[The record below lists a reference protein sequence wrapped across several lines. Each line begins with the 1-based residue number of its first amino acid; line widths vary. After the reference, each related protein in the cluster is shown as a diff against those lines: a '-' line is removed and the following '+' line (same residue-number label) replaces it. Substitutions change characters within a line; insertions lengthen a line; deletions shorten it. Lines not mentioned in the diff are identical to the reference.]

1 MSTNSNTPNN
11 SEEVDLG
18 QLFKLIGT
26 IFDRFFNFILRIFK
40 NLFLAFVWVIL
51 LVKKRIII
59 LTLATISGLII
70 GALSKKTVAAK
81 YESSVTVV
89 QNYPTGENLY
99 NSVGYYNDLLK
110 QKDFETLGIVLN
122 LDFERT
128 KSILTFDVEPV
139 VSDNEKLLAFNEY
152 VKQLDSLAATK
163 IEYEDFLDN
172 NEDHTHKY
180 QQIRIES
187 SERNSFKSVFENIV
201 KSINLNPFFLN
212 EQRKD
217 IVELNNTKEALKL
230 ALDKSASLQETYKRV
245 LEQGIDADET
255 SKTSEI
261 GITFEGSSE
270 TDKTKEY
277 DLYQSDLEL
286 RSQLVQIEREL
297 LDKQYI
303 VEMISNKQDSGS
315 ASTTKSFFGIELNST
330 LFLGVLAFL
339 VAMAVLFGIEF
350 LKFIE
355 KFNKKTNN

>member
-18 QLFKLIGT
+18 QLFKLIGNV
-26 IFDRFFNFILRIFK
+26 FDRFFNFILRIFK
-40 NLFLAFVWVIL
+40 SLFLAVIWVIF

-59 LTLATISGLII
+59 LALATISGLTI
-70 GALSKKTVAAK
+70 GAFSKKTATPK

-99 NSVGYYNDLLK
+99 NSVGYYNDLLR
-110 QKDFETLGIVLN
+110 QGDYQILGTVLN
-122 LDFERT
+122 LDVEKT
-128 KSILTFDVEPV
+128 KSILAFDVKPV
-139 VSDNEKLLAFNEY
+139 VSENNKLVAFNKY

-163 IEYEDFLDN
+163 IEYEDFLKN
-172 NEDHTHKY
+172 NEDYTHKY

-201 KSINLNPFFLN
+201 ESINLNPFFVN

-217 IVELNNTKEALKL
+217 IVELTQTKEALEL
-230 ALDKSASLQETYKRV
+230 ALVKSESLQDTYKKV
-245 LEQGIDADET
+245 LEQGIDADQ
-255 SKTSEI
+255 SAKPSDI

-270 TDKTKEY
+270 VEKTKEF
-277 DLYQSDLEL
+277 DLYQSDLGL
-286 RSQLVQIEREL
+286 RSQLVEIEREL

-303 VEMISNKQDSGS
+303 IEMISNKQDSGF
-315 ASTTKSFFGIELNST
+315 ASTTRTFLGIELNT
-330 LFLGVLAFL
+330 TMFLGVLAFL
-339 VAMAVLFGIEF
+339 VALAIMFGIEF

-355 KFNKKTNN
+355 KFKMSV

>member
-18 QLFKLIGT
+18 QLFKHIGNV
-26 IFDRFFNFILRIFK
+26 FDRFFKFIASIFK
-40 NLFLAFVWVIL
+40 NIFLAFVWFIF

-59 LTLATISGLII
+59 LALATISGLII
-70 GALSKKTVAAK
+70 GVLSKKTAIPK

-89 QNYPTGENLY
+89 QNYQTGENLY
-99 NSVGYYNDLLK
+99 NSVGYYNDLLRQQDYK
-110 QKDFETLGIVLN
+110 TLGNVLN
-122 LDFERT
+122 LDTDRT
-128 KSILTFDVEPV
+128 KSILAFDVKPV
-139 VSDNEKLLAFNEY
+139 VSENNKLIAFNKY
-152 VKQLDSLAATK
+152 IKQLDSLAATK
-163 IEYEDFLDN
+163 IEYEDFLKN
-172 NEDHTHKY
+172 NEDYTHKY

-201 KSINLNPFFLN
+201 ESINLNPFFLN

-217 IVELNNTKEALKL
+217 LVELNQTKAALML
-230 ALDKSASLQETYKRV
+230 ALEKSEALQETYKRV
-245 LEQGIDADET
+245 LEQGIDADKN
-255 SKTSEI
+255 SKPSEI

-270 TDKTKEY
+270 VEKTKEY

-286 RSQLVQIEREL
+286 RSKLVEVEREL

-303 VEMISNKQDSGS
+303 IEMISNKQDSGF

-330 LFLGVLAFL
+330 LFLGILAFL
-339 VAMAVLFGIEF
+339 IALGVLFAIEF

-355 KFNKKTNN
+355 KFKMSV

>member
-18 QLFKLIGT
+18 QLFKLIGNV
-26 IFDRFFNFILRIFK
+26 FDRFFNFILRIFK
-40 NLFLAFVWVIL
+40 SLFLAVIWVIF

-59 LTLATISGLII
+59 LALATISGLAI
-70 GALSKKTVAAK
+70 GAFSKKTAIPK

-99 NSVGYYNDLLK
+99 NSVGYYNDLLR
-110 QKDFETLGIVLN
+110 QQDYQTLGNVLN
-122 LDFERT
+122 LDLERT
-128 KSILTFDVEPV
+128 KSILNFDVEPV
-139 VSDNEKLLAFNEY
+139 VSENNKLVAFNKY
-152 VKQLDSLAATK
+152 IKQLDSLAATK

-172 NEDHTHKY
+172 NEDYTHKY

-201 KSINLNPFFLN
+201 ESINLNPFFIN

-217 IVELNNTKEALKL
+217 IVELTQTKEALEL
-230 ALDKSASLQETYKRV
+230 ALVKSESLQDTYKKV
-245 LEQGIDADET
+245 LEQGIDADQ
-255 SKTSEI
+255 SAKPSEI

-270 TDKTKEY
+270 VEKTKEF
-277 DLYQSDLEL
+277 DLYQSDLGL
-286 RSQLVQIEREL
+286 RRQLVEIEREL

-303 VEMISNKQDSGS
+303 IEMISNKQDSGF
-315 ASTTKSFFGIELNST
+315 ASTTRTFLGIELNT
-330 LFLGVLAFL
+330 TMFLGVLAFL
-339 VAMAVLFGIEF
+339 VALAIMFGIEF

-355 KFNKKTNN
+355 KFKMSV

>member
-18 QLFKLIGT
+18 QLFKLIGNV
-26 IFDRFFNFILRIFK
+26 FDRFFNFILRIFK
-40 NLFLAFVWVIL
+40 SLFLAVIWVIF

-59 LTLATISGLII
+59 LALATISGLTI
-70 GALSKKTVAAK
+70 GAFSKKTATPK

-99 NSVGYYNDLLK
+99 SSVGYYNDLLR
-110 QKDFETLGIVLN
+110 QGDYQILGTVLN
-122 LDFERT
+122 LDVEKT
-128 KSILTFDVEPV
+128 KSILAFDVKPV
-139 VSDNEKLLAFNEY
+139 VSENNKLVAFNKY

-163 IEYEDFLDN
+163 IEYEDFLEN
-172 NEDHTHKY
+172 NEDYTHKY

-201 KSINLNPFFLN
+201 ESINLNPFFVN

-217 IVELNNTKEALKL
+217 IVELTQTKEALEL
-230 ALDKSASLQETYKRV
+230 ALVKSESLQDTYKKV
-245 LEQGIDADET
+245 LEQGIDADQ
-255 SKTSEI
+255 SAKPSDI

-270 TDKTKEY
+270 VEKTKEF
-277 DLYQSDLEL
+277 DLYQSDLGL
-286 RSQLVQIEREL
+286 RSQLVEIEREL

-303 VEMISNKQDSGS
+303 IEMISNKQDSGF
-315 ASTTKSFFGIELNST
+315 ASTTRTFLGIELNT
-330 LFLGVLAFL
+330 TMFLGVLAFL
-339 VAMAVLFGIEF
+339 VALAIMFGIEF

-355 KFNKKTNN
+355 KFKMSV

>member
-1 MSTNSNTPNN
+1 MSTNSNIPNN

-18 QLFKLIGT
+18 QLFKLIGNV
-26 IFDRFFNFILRIFK
+26 FDRFFNFILRIFK
-40 NLFLAFVWVIL
+40 NLFLAFVWAIL
-51 LVKKRIII
+51 LIKKRIII
-59 LTLATISGLII
+59 LALATISGLII

-110 QKDFETLGIVLN
+110 QKDFETLGVVLN
-122 LDFERT
+122 LDLERT

-139 VSDNEKLLAFNEY
+139 VSENQKLLAFNEY
-152 VKQLDSLAATK
+152 IKQLDSLAATK

-180 QQIRIES
+180 QQIKIES

-201 KSINLNPFFLN
+201 ESINLNPFFLN

-217 IVELNNTKEALKL
+217 VVELNNTKEALKL
-230 ALDKSASLQETYKRV
+230 ALTKSESLQDTYKRV
-245 LEQGIDADET
+245 LEQGIDDEKT
-255 SKTSEI
+255 SKPSEI

-270 TDKTKEY
+270 VEKTKEY

-286 RSQLVQIEREL
+286 RSQLVEIEREL

-315 ASTTKSFFGIELNST
+315 ASTTNTIFGIELNST
-330 LFLGVLAFL
+330 LFLGVIAFL
-339 VAMAVLFGIEF
+339 VALSVLFGIEF
-350 LKFIE
+350 LKFAE
-355 KFNKKTNN
+355 KFKTSV

>member
-18 QLFKLIGT
+18 QLFKLIGNV
-26 IFDRFFNFILRIFK
+26 FDRFFNFILRIFK
-40 NLFLAFVWVIL
+40 NLFLAFVWAIL
-51 LVKKRIII
+51 LIKKRIII
-59 LTLATISGLII
+59 LALATISGLII

-110 QKDFETLGIVLN
+110 QKDFETLGVVLN
-122 LDFERT
+122 LDLERT

-139 VSDNEKLLAFNEY
+139 VSKNQKLLAFNEY
-152 VKQLDSLAATK
+152 IKQLDSLAATK

-180 QQIRIES
+180 QQIKIES

-201 KSINLNPFFLN
+201 ESINLNPFFLN

-217 IVELNNTKEALKL
+217 VVELNNTKEALKL
-230 ALDKSASLQETYKRV
+230 ALTKSESLQDTYKRV
-245 LEQGIDADET
+245 LEQGIDDEKT
-255 SKTSEI
+255 SKPSEI

-270 TDKTKEY
+270 VEKTKEY

-286 RSQLVQIEREL
+286 RSQLVEIEREL

-303 VEMISNKQDSGS
+303 VEIISNKQDSGS
-315 ASTTKSFFGIELNST
+315 ASTTNTIFGIELNST
-330 LFLGVLAFL
+330 LFLGVIAFL
-339 VAMAVLFGIEF
+339 VAFSVLFGIEF
-350 LKFIE
+350 LKFAE
-355 KFNKKTNN
+355 KFKTSV

>member
-18 QLFKLIGT
+18 QLFKLIGNV
-26 IFDRFFNFILRIFK
+26 FDRFFNFILRIFK
-40 NLFLAFVWVIL
+40 SLFLAFIWVFF

-59 LTLATISGLII
+59 LALATISGLAI
-70 GALSKKTVAAK
+70 GAFSKKTAIPK

-99 NSVGYYNDLLK
+99 NSVGYYNDLLR
-110 QKDFETLGIVLN
+110 QQDYQTLGNVLN
-122 LDFERT
+122 LDLERT
-128 KSILTFDVEPV
+128 KSILNFDVEPV
-139 VSDNEKLLAFNEY
+139 VSENNKLVAFNKY
-152 VKQLDSLAATK
+152 IKQLDSLAATK

-172 NEDHTHKY
+172 NEDYTHKY

-201 KSINLNPFFLN
+201 ESINLNPFFIN

-217 IVELNNTKEALKL
+217 IVELTQTKEALEL
-230 ALDKSASLQETYKRV
+230 ALVKSESLQDTYKKV
-245 LEQGIDADET
+245 LEQGIDADQ
-255 SKTSEI
+255 SAKPSDI

-270 TDKTKEY
+270 VEKTKEF
-277 DLYQSDLEL
+277 DLYQSDLGL
-286 RSQLVQIEREL
+286 RSQLVEIEREL

-303 VEMISNKQDSGS
+303 IEMISNKQDSGF
-315 ASTTKSFFGIELNST
+315 ASTTRTFLGIELNT
-330 LFLGVLAFL
+330 TMFLGVLAFL
-339 VAMAVLFGIEF
+339 VALAIMFGIEF

-355 KFNKKTNN
+355 KFKMSV

>member
-18 QLFKLIGT
+18 QLFKLIGNV
-26 IFDRFFNFILRIFK
+26 FDRFFNFILRIFK
-40 NLFLAFVWVIL
+40 SLFLAFIWVIF

-59 LTLATISGLII
+59 LALATISGLAI
-70 GALSKKTVAAK
+70 GAFSTKTATPK

-99 NSVGYYNDLLK
+99 NSVGYYNDLLR
-110 QKDFETLGIVLN
+110 QQDYQTLGNVLN
-122 LDFERT
+122 LDVEKT
-128 KSILTFDVEPV
+128 KSILVFDVKPV
-139 VSDNEKLLAFNEY
+139 VSENNKLVAFNKY

-163 IEYEDFLDN
+163 IEYEDFLEN
-172 NEDHTHKY
+172 NEDYTHKY

-201 KSINLNPFFLN
+201 ESINLNPFFVN

-217 IVELNNTKEALKL
+217 IVELTQTKEALEL
-230 ALDKSASLQETYKRV
+230 ALVKSESLQDTYKKV
-245 LEQGIDADET
+245 LEQGIDADQ
-255 SKTSEI
+255 SAKPSEI

-270 TDKTKEY
+270 VEKTKEF
-277 DLYQSDLEL
+277 DLYQSDLVL
-286 RSQLVQIEREL
+286 RTQLVKIEREL
-297 LDKQYI
+297 LDKKYI
-303 VEMISNKQDSGS
+303 IEMISNKQDSGF
-315 ASTTKSFFGIELNST
+315 ASTTKTFLGIELSMT

-339 VAMAVLFGIEF
+339 VALAILFGIEF

-355 KFNKKTNN
+355 KFKMSV